1 MSNQASRQSRAFWDS
16 GYYCAESVLLAIA
29 ESKGVH
35 SPLIP
40 RIATGFCS
48 GLSRTGGMCGAV
60 SGAIMGINL
69 VAGRSAPTESL
80 EECYAITQELIEQ
93 FEKRFGAINCPQLVG
108 CDVSTEEGRRFYK
121 ENHLTE
127 RCRHFVEEAASMA
140 MSLLEGIP
148 SSYS

>member
-1 MSNQASRQSRAFWDS
+1 MNNQASRSSGAFWDS

-48 GLSRTGGMCGAV
+48 GVSRTGGMCGAL
-60 SGAIMGINL
+60 SGAVMSINL
-69 VAGRSAPTESL
+69 VTGRSAPTDSL
-80 EECYAITQELIEQ
+80 EECYAITKEMIKQ
-93 FEKRFGAINCPQLVG
+93 FEKRFGAINCLQLLG

-127 RCRHFVEEAASMA
+127 RCQYFVEEATSIA
-140 MSLLEGIP
+140 MSLLESIP
-148 SSYS
+148 GS